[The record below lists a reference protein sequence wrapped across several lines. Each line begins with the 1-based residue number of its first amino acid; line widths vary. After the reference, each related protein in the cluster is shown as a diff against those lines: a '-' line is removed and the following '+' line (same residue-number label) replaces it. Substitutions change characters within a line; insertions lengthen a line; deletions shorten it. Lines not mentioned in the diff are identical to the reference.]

1 MYRLAEITVTKDS
14 SGERKLLLNEEK
26 NLFQPAKY
34 HKNQCEWSQKE
45 ASPRDKEEVL
55 KAIKI

>member
-14 SGERKLLLNEEK
+14 SGERKLVLNEEE

-34 HKNQCEWSQKE
+34 HKNQCE
-45 ASPRDKEEVL
+45 
-55 KAIKI
+55 